1 MGTVVRVGAWLLKTE
16 PGDYSFDD
24 LVRDRKTHWDGVTNT
39 TAQMHMR
46 AMQVGDT
53 VVVYHSQSDK
63 AAIGLGEVVRGP
75 YPDPTDPAGKRVWV
89 DISAG
94 HRLERPVT
102 LTEMKA
108 APVFATSPLVR
119 QSRLSVV
126 PLDHEQLAEIERLAG
141 GG

>member
-1 MGTVVRVGAWLLKTE
+1 MGTVVRVAAWLLKTE

-94 HRLERPVT
+94 HRLDRPVT
-102 LTEMKA
+102 LAEMKA
-108 APVFATSPLVR
+108 APVFATSSLVR

-126 PLDHEQLAEIERLAG
+126 PLDDEQLAEIERLAG

>member
-1 MGTVVRVGAWLLKTE
+1 MAAWLLKTE

-24 LVRDRKTHWDGVTNT
+24 LVRDRTTHWGGVTNT

-46 AMQVGDT
+46 SMQVGDT

-63 AAIGLGEVVRGP
+63 AAIGLGRVVRGP
-75 YPDPTDPAGKRVWV
+75 YPDPTDTAGKRVWV
-89 DISAG
+89 DIGAG
-94 HRLERPVT
+94 RRLDRPVT
-102 LTEMKA
+102 LAEMKA

-126 PLDHEQLAEIERLAG
+126 PQDDAQMAEIERLSRQPG
-141 GG
+141 QP

>member
-1 MGTVVRVGAWLLKTE
+1 MAAWLLKTE

-24 LVRDRKTHWDGVTNT
+24 LERDRKTHWDGVTSNM
-39 TAQMHMR
+39 AQMNMR

-63 AAIGLGEVVRGP
+63 AAIGLGEVVRAP

-89 DISAG
+89 DIGAG
-94 HRLERPVT
+94 RRLDRPVT
-102 LTEMKA
+102 LAEMKA
-108 APVFATSPLVR
+108 APVFASSLLVR

-126 PLDHEQLAEIERLAG
+126 PLDDDQLAEIEHLAG
-141 GG
+141 GPVKDR

>member
-1 MGTVVRVGAWLLKTE
+1 MAAWLLKTE

-24 LVRDRKTHWDGVTNT
+24 LERDRTTHWDGVTSNM
-39 TAQMHMR
+39 AQMNMR

-63 AAIGLGEVVRGP
+63 AAIGLGEVVRAP

-89 DISAG
+89 DIGAG
-94 HRLERPVT
+94 RRLDRPVT
-102 LTEMKA
+102 LAEMKA
-108 APVFATSPLVR
+108 APVFASSLLVR

-126 PLDHEQLAEIERLAG
+126 PLDDDQLAEIERLASG
-141 GG
+141 PVKDR